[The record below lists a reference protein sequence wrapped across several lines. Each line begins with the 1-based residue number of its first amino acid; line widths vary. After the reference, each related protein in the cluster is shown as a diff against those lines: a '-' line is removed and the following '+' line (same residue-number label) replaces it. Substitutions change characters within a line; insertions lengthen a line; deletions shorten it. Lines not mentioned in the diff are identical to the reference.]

1 MCVTKK
7 PYNSHPDNKGSYPA
21 NTRHSPNAVSMLAH
35 RLRRWSNIET
45 ALGECLTFAG
55 YLSSDRKEP
64 CIPRHAG
71 KSVIKTLSSCGKP
84 VAIHLTFSAR
94 ADVSCLYMSH
104 AKIPCDFVFVFF
116 TLNSLFS
123 LFNSRLKNGF
133 CEWNACLFT
142 KSCKYLFSFTYL
154 NLSFSVERQT
164 LWSEG
169 IS

>member
-1 MCVTKK
+1 MCVNKK

-45 ALGECLTFAG
+45 ALGECLVFAG
-55 YLSSDRKEP
+55 RLSCDRKEP
-64 CIPRHAG
+64 LIPRDAE

-94 ADVSCLYMSH
+94 ANVSCLYMSH
-104 AKIPCDFVFVFF
+104 AKLRAISCWSFLRLLVYFPFLIADWITVFVSEMHAYSPKVAN
-116 TLNSLFS
+116 T
-123 LFNSRLKNGF
+123 
-133 CEWNACLFT
+133 
-142 KSCKYLFSFTYL
+142 FSFTYL
-154 NLSFSVERQT
+154 NLSFSVERRK